1 MGVEYIFRQWQ
12 DKVRS
17 ARMWERQTL
26 WIKRDS
32 VGLRKYES
40 NTEAESDCRRKIF
53 EVCLVAPR
61 GVLKFIKQ
69 DMDKVIGH

>member
-1 MGVEYIFRQWQ
+1 
-12 DKVRS
+12 
-17 ARMWERQTL
+17 MWEWQTL

-40 NTEAESDCRRKIF
+40 STEAESDSRRKIF

-61 GVLKFIKQ
+61 SVLKFIKK